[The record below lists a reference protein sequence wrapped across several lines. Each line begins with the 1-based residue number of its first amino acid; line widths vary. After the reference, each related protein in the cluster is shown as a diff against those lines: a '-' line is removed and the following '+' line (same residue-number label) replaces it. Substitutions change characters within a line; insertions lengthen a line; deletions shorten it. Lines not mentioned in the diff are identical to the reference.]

1 MTRHNL
7 PCSISGRLGP
17 HSGHR
22 TWSGSTNTDSRSRL
36 QIWSCGRCRRSGRRP
51 GERPSSPSPWL
62 AGSPSP
68 CSWTTAAGHLWMRQ
82 KYNSFEGVSVYSEQD
97 GRVHFILPSC
107 QRMYFVPAIASGPI
121 RRLQKLLQS
130 IWQKGREW
138 VSEMEIQRN
147 EEERRWV
154 EERAGFMS

>member
-68 CSWTTAAGHLWMRQ
+68 CSWTTAAGRLWMKQ
-82 KYNSFEGVSVYSEQD
+82 KYNSFEGSANIQNRHQNVRD
-97 GRVHFILPSC
+97 GRAHFILPSC
-107 QRMYFVPAIASGPI
+107 QRMF
-121 RRLQKLLQS
+121 LCLLLFADRFDDSQNS
-130 IWQKGREW
+130 
-138 VSEMEIQRN
+138 SN
-147 EEERRWV
+147 
-154 EERAGFMS
+154 

>member
-17 HSGHR
+17 RSGHR

-51 GERPSSPSPWL
+51 GVRPSSPSPWL

-68 CSWTTAAGHLWMRQ
+68 CSWTAAAGHLWMKQ
-82 KYNSFEGVSVYSEQD
+82 KYDSFEGSAYIQNRHQKVRD
-97 GRVHFILPSC
+97 GRVHFIFTVLPTNG
-107 QRMYFVPAIASGPI
+107 FVPAIVSRPI

-130 IWQKGREW
+130 R
-138 VSEMEIQRN
+138 
-147 EEERRWV
+147 
-154 EERAGFMS
+154 

>member
-22 TWSGSTNTDSRSRL
+22 TWSGSMNTDSRSRL
-36 QIWSCGRCRRSGRRP
+36 QTWSCGRCRRSGRRP
-51 GERPSSPSPWL
+51 GERPSSPSPWP

-68 CSWTTAAGHLWMRQ
+68 CSWTAAAGHLWMEQTDNSFLGSAYIQNRQ
-82 KYNSFEGVSVYSEQD
+82 KVRE
-97 GRVHFILPSC
+97 GRVHFIILSC
-107 QRMYFVPAIASGPI
+107 QNVFVPAIVSGPI

-130 IWQKGREW
+130 I
-138 VSEMEIQRN
+138 
-147 EEERRWV
+147 
-154 EERAGFMS
+154 